1 MLDEIKGVFWTL
13 NLDDLLATVL
23 LLLVHLH
30 FLMKSETLV
39 SLITFIAFL
48 IVYILYS
55 DLFLIL
61 FFRLGYISQLFSFS
75 YFVKRG
81 NVSGFYRLVDR
92 SVFLMRIFT
101 VHKSIWSLFFARR
114 LWCHVLLRLAL
125 DSVSH
130 FAQSLYI
137 DLNLVSAGVWAIT

>member
-48 IVYILYS
+48 IIYILYS

-61 FFRLGYISQLFSFS
+61 FFRLGYISQRFSFS
-75 YFVKRG
+75 YFVEGG
-81 NVSGFYRLVDR
+81 NVSGF
-92 SVFLMRIFT
+92 
-101 VHKSIWSLFFARR
+101 
-114 LWCHVLLRLAL
+114 
-125 DSVSH
+125 
-130 FAQSLYI
+130 
-137 DLNLVSAGVWAIT
+137 